1 MAKRK
6 PKRPSGR
13 VISLAWQN
21 WHIKQ
26 HFPSF
31 TYRSGPG
38 FAIWQGTLQPR
49 LSSPVYQIE
58 ISYRGNKIP
67 KVKVVSPPLTDGC
80 EHLYKDGYLC
90 LYWPKEWRWGPDRII
105 AKTILPWTA
114 SWLYYYE
121 LWLDT
126 GEWHGPS
133 SHENLA

>member
-6 PKRPSGR
+6 PKRPSAR

-31 TYRSGPG
+31 YYRSTPG
-38 FAIWQGTLQPR
+38 LAIWQGTLQPR

-58 ISYRGNKIP
+58 IRYRGNKIP
-67 KVKVVSPPLTDGC
+67 KVKVVSPPLADGSP
-80 EHLYKDGYLC
+80 HLYKDGCLC
-90 LYWPKEWRWGPDRII
+90 LYWPKEWRWRPDQII
-105 AKTILPWTA
+105 AKTILPWAA

-126 GEWHGPS
+126 GEWLGPS
-133 SHENLA
+133 SHENP